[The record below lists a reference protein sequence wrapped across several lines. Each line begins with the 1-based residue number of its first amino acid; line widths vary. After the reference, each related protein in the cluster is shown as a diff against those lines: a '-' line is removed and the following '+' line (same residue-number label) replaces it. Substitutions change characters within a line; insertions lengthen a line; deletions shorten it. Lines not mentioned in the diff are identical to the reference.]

1 MGPSSRPTVARRSG
15 FTLIEVV
22 VVMLIFAV
30 VIAMASVITRGI
42 VGAQKRSLSAT
53 RVAGIETALIQFVQQ
68 QKRLPCPAN
77 GTLASSANNA
87 GLEMRDG
94 GGNCTGNQQDGVVP
108 WRSLGLTETDATD
121 AWDRRLTYRVGPS
134 LANNNGMDM
143 SWCDPAGGK
152 APAVPG
158 VGEACAAGCTSANLV
173 LCTPPSSFLPGKG
186 LQVRDV
192 PIAPAAQQILMDPA
206 AVPHTGAAYVVISHG
221 ESGGGGYLNTGT
233 LATSTVG
240 DGTEELKNYA
250 SLPYTVAVTYYVDN
264 ALIEMADATH
274 FDDLVLRP
282 SLLSVINKAGLGPRS
297 H

>member
-1 MGPSSRPTVARRSG
+1 MGPSSRPTAARRSG

-30 VIAMASVITRGI
+30 VVAMASVITRGI

-77 GTLASSANNA
+77 GTLASSAATA
-87 GLEMRDG
+87 GLEVRAG
-94 GGNCTGNQQDGVVP
+94 GACTGNQQDGVVP

-121 AWDRRLTYRVGPS
+121 AWDRRLTYRVGPA
-134 LANNNGMDM
+134 LVADNAMDM
-143 SWCDPAGGK
+143 SQCDPAGAALAAG
-152 APAVPG
+152 G
-158 VGEACAAGCTSANLV
+158 LCAGGCTSANV
-173 LCTPPSSFLPGKG
+173 AACTSPNNFLQGKG
-186 LQVRDV
+186 LQVRD
-192 PIAPAAQQILMDPA
+192 IAGNVTMEPNPAALT
-206 AVPHTGAAYVVISHG
+206 PHTGAAYVVISHG

-240 DGTEELKNYA
+240 DGTEEMKNYA

-264 ALIEMADATH
+264 ALIEIADATH

-282 SLLSVINKAGLGPRS
+282 SLLAVINKAGLGPRS